1 MSTVRGQ
8 PHPCRFI
15 PALRNVCQNQI
26 IRPFTPVE
34 AAEVELIMDDMRKEY
49 QPPSEAVLREWEN
62 PTTDTN
68 TSSGR

>member
-1 MSTVRGQ
+1 
-8 PHPCRFI
+8 
-15 PALRNVCQNQI
+15 VCQNQI